1 MANDDFKLRQRVPNQ
16 GELVTVGA
24 IADPIRRGTPQF
36 RKLVKNTNPEIVFK
50 DEEGTAADR
59 LMSRRLNKCLNAL
72 AALVKQEWPGVRL
85 RVTEAWDENG
95 EHGDHSL
102 HYEGRAAD
110 LTTSDRDGRKLGR
123 LARLAVQAGFDWVF
137 YENEFHL
144 HVSVKRDAK

>member
-1 MANDDFKLRQRVPNQ
+1 MAADDFKLKQREPNQ
-16 GELVTVGA
+16 SELSTVGA
-24 IADPIRRGTPQF
+24 IADRIRRGTPQF
-36 RKLVKNTNPEIVFK
+36 KKLVKNTNPDIVFK
-50 DEEGTAADR
+50 DEEGTNADR
-59 LMSRRLNKCLNAL
+59 MMSKRLCKCLDAL
-72 AALVKQEWPGVRL
+72 AAVVKQEWPGVRL

-102 HYEGRAAD
+102 HYEGRGAD

-144 HVSVKRDAK
+144 HVSVKRDSR